1 MKRFL
6 WACSAIAAYYA
17 VLTIATL
24 MRFHLGQPPT
34 DTASVLWAL
43 LPVQL
48 ILLLLCMLAAWPRGL
63 RQIGFSR
70 TRWSGIFW
78 LLPSFAVMIAMLL
91 SLFPHIAQLNEVP
104 SIAVLLFV
112 VPALI
117 GLTEEIMFRGVLLRA
132 AMARFSVFN
141 SMLISATLFAFMHG
155 IIGIGGQ
162 PGLITVQQIAFA
174 FLVGIF
180 LAPIAIATGTLWIVV
195 IWHAVW
201 DMLVYAS
208 QLVGIVHHYALIGIM
223 VQALVSVWLWARLV
237 RADQREVS

>member
-1 MKRFL
+1 
-6 WACSAIAAYYA
+6 
-17 VLTIATL
+17 
-24 MRFHLGQPPT
+24 
-34 DTASVLWAL
+34 
-43 LPVQL
+43 
-48 ILLLLCMLAAWPRGL
+48 MLAAWPLGW

-78 LLPSFAVMIAMLL
+78 LLPSLAVMVPMLV
-91 SLFPHIAQLNEVP
+91 SLLPHIAQVTADP
-104 SIAVLLFV
+104 KVTILLCV

-132 AMARFSVFN
+132 AMARLSVFN
-141 SMLISATLFAFMHG
+141 AMLLSATLFALMHG

-180 LAPIAIATGTLWIVV
+180 LAPIAIATGTLWIVI

-208 QLVGIVHHYALIGIM
+208 QIAGIAHHYALIGIM
-223 VQALVSVWLWARLV
+223 VQALISIWLWARLV